1 MRVIK
6 ELTPGAS
13 VPASLRRCLLAPE
26 QLISTSRESEVNRIS
41 VLASTLAV
49 ATLCM
54 GGPALA
60 RDQLKIVGSSTVFPY
75 TQAVA
80 EEFGKKTGKKAP
92 VVESTG
98 TGGGMKIFCQGIGE
112 SNPDITG
119 ASRAMKKSEWEL
131 CTKNGVTDI
140 TEIQI
145 GYDGLS
151 VAQSKKGNP
160 IDLSKAQL
168 FLALASEVPDGDKLV
183 PNPNKKWSQVDK
195 SLPDV
200 AITVYGPPPTSGT
213 RDAFVELAMH
223 EGCKTLDYFK
233 KKKGELDKEKFEALL
248 KEKCT
253 PMRQDGPFIEAGEND
268 NLIVQ
273 RIEADANALGIFG
286 YSFLYEN
293 QDKLQGVKI
302 AGVEPG
308 FETIADGSYGLSRP
322 LYIYL
327 KNAHRKVIPGMNEFI
342 AEYTSNEAMG
352 ADGYLHERGLV
363 VLSDDQLKEM
373 QDRAK
378 SGEKMAAPT
387 S

>member
-1 MRVIK
+1 M
-6 ELTPGAS
+6 
-13 VPASLRRCLLAPE
+13 
-26 QLISTSRESEVNRIS
+26 NRICII
-41 VLASTLAV
+41 ASTLAV
-49 ATLCM
+49 AAVCTT
-54 GGPALA
+54 GPALA
-60 RDQLKIVGSSTVFPY
+60 RDQLKVVGSSTVFPY

-80 EEFGKKTGKKAP
+80 EEFGKKTGQKSP
-92 VVESTG
+92 VVELTG
-98 TGGGMKIFCQGIGE
+98 TGGGMKIFCQGVGE
-112 SNPDITG
+112 ANPDLTG

-131 CTKNGVTDI
+131 CNKNGVVDI
-140 TEIQI
+140 TEIEI

-151 VAQSKKGNP
+151 VAQSKKGRP
-160 IDLSKAQL
+160 MDLTKAQL
-168 FLALASEVPDGDKLV
+168 FLALASEIPDGDKLV

-195 SLPDV
+195 ALPDV

-223 EGCKTLDYFK
+223 EGCKALDYFK
-233 KKKGELDKEKFEALL
+233 KKKGELDKDKFEALL

-273 RIEADANALGIFG
+273 RIEADPNALGIFG

-302 AGVEPG
+302 AGIEPT
-308 FETIADGSYGLSRP
+308 FDTIADHSYGLSRP
-322 LYIYL
+322 LFIYI
-327 KNAHRKVIPGMNEFI
+327 KNAHRKVIPGMNEFV
-342 AEYTSNEAMG
+342 AEYTSTEAMG
-352 ADGYLHERGLV
+352 KEGYLHERGLV
-363 VLSDDQLKEM
+363 VLSPELLKEM

-378 SGEKMAAPT
+378 NAEKMSPPT